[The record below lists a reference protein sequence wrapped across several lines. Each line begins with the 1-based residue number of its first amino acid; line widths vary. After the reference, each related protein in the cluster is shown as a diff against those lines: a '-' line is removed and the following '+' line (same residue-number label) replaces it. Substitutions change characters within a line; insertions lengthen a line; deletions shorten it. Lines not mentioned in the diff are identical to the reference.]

1 MSRLI
6 RHFVPNLNHKCIFKK
21 VFFPDICCSFK
32 PYHTPIFRKLIGV
45 SRNFTWIILIGPTL
59 LFCQTP
65 SFSLGSNS
73 KYFDFKETFVS
84 NDFKNVS
91 QILIGPY
98 LTLGNFGFTNSS
110 WIGNNALLDYSS
122 YGSVGSLGSKNMFVP
137 LYDSGTALIMELNMV
152 TGNLEGYN
160 HEWNQLATS
169 VDFTDFERIWQI
181 GKNNS
186 FFLSNV
192 GIGTNS
198 PDSKLTV
205 KGKIHAEEVKIDL
218 SVPGADYVFEE
229 GYKLMSL
236 QDIQQFIKEHGH
248 LPNVPSAKDMEEN
261 GVELGVMNMKLLE
274 KIEELT
280 LYIILQK
287 KDIDKVQEQYKL
299 LLSQLNELNEKLK

>member
-1 MSRLI
+1 
-6 RHFVPNLNHKCIFKK
+6 
-21 VFFPDICCSFK
+21 
-32 PYHTPIFRKLIGV
+32 
-45 SRNFTWIILIGPTL
+45 
-59 LFCQTP
+59 
-65 SFSLGSNS
+65 
-73 KYFDFKETFVS
+73 
-84 NDFKNVS
+84 
-91 QILIGPY
+91 
-98 LTLGNFGFTNSS
+98 
-110 WIGNNALLDYSS
+110 
-122 YGSVGSLGSKNMFVP
+122 
-137 LYDSGTALIMELNMV
+137 
-152 TGNLEGYN
+152 
-160 HEWNQLATS
+160 
-169 VDFTDFERIWQI
+169 
-181 GKNNS
+181 
-186 FFLSNV
+186 
-192 GIGTNS
+192 
-198 PDSKLTV
+198 DSKLTV